1 MSQAK
6 ILVVDDDKN
15 IRRTVTMALESLDY
29 FVHTAFD
36 GKDAMLQLTGD
47 KYDLIITDLKMP
59 GMNGMELLQ
68 QAIAKYPEIKIVL
81 ISAHGTVDNAVEAMK
96 LGAVDFLQ
104 KPFTP
109 KELRN
114 LVHHVLHAEES
125 GESET
130 EYKSSLQAAKN
141 FARKRDFDNAIA
153 QSKKA
158 IGFDPSQPE
167 AFDFLGQVQETLG
180 DRDSAIK
187 NYRVT
192 ISLDPTYQKAQA
204 NLDRALE
211 IPLRIDLVCK
221 FIKLDKFYFGMDK
234 LVASIFDFLTR

>member
-1 MSQAK
+1 MSKAK

-47 KYDLIITDLKMP
+47 EYDLIITDLKMP

-68 QAIAKYPEIKIVL
+68 EAIAKYPQIQIVL

-114 LVHHVLHAEES
+114 LVYRVLETEES
-125 GESET
+125 KDESE
-130 EYKSSLQAAKN
+130 YQSSLRSAKKL
-141 FARKRDFDNAIA
+141 ARKRQFDKALTQA
-153 QSKKA
+153 KKA
-158 IGFDPSQPE
+158 IGADPSNPE
-167 AFDFLGQVQETLG
+167 AFDFLGQIQETLG
-180 DRDSAIK
+180 DFDNARKS
-187 NYRVT
+187 YRAA
-192 ISLDPTYQKAQA
+192 ISLDPTYQSAKD
-204 NLDRALE
+204 NLDRATSN
-211 IPLRIDLVCK
+211 
-221 FIKLDKFYFGMDK
+221 FN
-234 LVASIFDFLTR
+234 SIRPNL

>member
-36 GKDAMLQLTGD
+36 GKDAMVQLTGD
-47 KYDLIITDLKMP
+47 EYDLIITDLKMP

-68 QAIAKYPEIKIVL
+68 EAIANYPEIKIVL

-114 LVHHVLHAEES
+114 LVHHVLETGSTETES
-125 GESET
+125 
-130 EYKSSLQAAKN
+130 EYKSSLQSAKN
-141 FARKRDFDNAIA
+141 CARKRDFDNAIA
-153 QSKKA
+153 QAKKA
-158 IGFDPSQPE
+158 IGLDPSQPE
-167 AFDFLGQVQETLG
+167 AFDFLGQLQETLG
-180 DRDSAIK
+180 DFDSAIK
-187 NYRVT
+187 NYRVA
-192 ISLDPTYQKAQA
+192 ISLDPTYQLAKS
-204 NLDRALE
+204 NLDRATRNSDSAR
-211 IPLRIDLVCK
+211 P
-221 FIKLDKFYFGMDK
+221 KL
-234 LVASIFDFLTR
+234 

>member
-1 MSQAK
+1 MSQAR

-15 IRRTVTMALESLDY
+15 IRRTVSMALESLDY

-36 GKDAMLQLTGD
+36 GKDAMVQLTGD
-47 KYDLIITDLKMP
+47 KYDLMITDLKMP
-59 GMNGMELLQ
+59 GMNGMELLE

-114 LVHHVLHAEES
+114 LVHNVLETEPAEAES
-125 GESET
+125 
-130 EYKSSLQAAKN
+130 EYKSSLKSAHK
-141 FARKRDFDNAIA
+141 FARKRDFDKAIA

-158 IGFDPSQPE
+158 IGADPSQPH
-167 AFDFLGQVQETLG
+167 AFDFLGQLQETLG
-180 DRDSAIK
+180 DFDSAIK
-187 NYRVT
+187 NYRVA
-192 ISLDPTYQKAQA
+192 IDLDPTYKPAKEH
-204 NLDRALE
+204 LDRATNN
-211 IPLRIDLVCK
+211 
-221 FIKLDKFYFGMDK
+221 
-234 LVASIFDFLTR
+234 FDTTRPSL

>member
-15 IRRTVTMALESLDY
+15 IRRTVSMALESLDY

-47 KYDLIITDLKMP
+47 KYDMIITDLKMP
-59 GMNGMELLQ
+59 GMNGMELLE
-68 QAIAKYPEIKIVL
+68 QAIAKYPEMRIVL

-114 LVHHVLHAEES
+114 LVHNVL
-125 GESET
+125 ET
-130 EYKSSLQAAKN
+130 ESVETKSEYETSLKAAKN
-141 FARKRDFDNAIA
+141 FARKRDFKQAIA
-153 QSKKA
+153 KVKQA
-158 IGFDPSQPE
+158 IGLDPSQPN
-167 AFDFLGQVQETLG
+167 AFDFLGQLQETLG
-180 DRDSAIK
+180 DFDSAIK
-187 NYRVT
+187 NYRVA
-192 ISLDPTYQKAQA
+192 ISLDPTYQPAKAH
-204 NLDRALE
+204 LDRVTSNSNSAR
-211 IPLRIDLVCK
+211 P
-221 FIKLDKFYFGMDK
+221 KL
-234 LVASIFDFLTR
+234 

>member
-36 GKDAMLQLTGD
+36 GNDAMVQLRGD

-59 GMNGMELLQ
+59 GMDGMELLQ
-68 QAIAKYPEIKIVL
+68 EAIAQYPEIKIVL

-114 LVHHVLHAEES
+114 LVYNVLEAEPNAAEAS
-125 GESET
+125 
-130 EYKSSLQAAKN
+130 EYKSSLRAAKN
-141 FARKRDFDNAIA
+141 AARKRDFDNAIA
-153 QSKKA
+153 QTKKA
-158 IGFDPSQPE
+158 IGSDPSQPE
-167 AFDFLGQVQETLG
+167 AFDFLGQLQETLG
-180 DRDSAIK
+180 DFDSAIK
-187 NYRVT
+187 NYRVA
-192 ISLDPTYQKAQA
+192 ISLDPTYESAKS
-204 NLDRALE
+204 NLNRATSNS
-211 IPLRIDLVCK
+211 K
-221 FIKLDKFYFGMDK
+221 
-234 LVASIFDFLTR
+234 SIRPSI

>member
-15 IRRTVTMALESLDY
+15 IRRTVSMALESLDY

-36 GKDAMLQLTGD
+36 GKDAMLQLTNEQ
-47 KYDLIITDLKMP
+47 YDLIITDLKMP

-81 ISAHGTVDNAVEAMK
+81 ISAHGTVDNAVGAMK

-114 LVHHVLHAEES
+114 LVHNVL
-125 GESET
+125 ET
-130 EYKSSLQAAKN
+130 ESTEAESVSEYKASLKAARN
-141 FARKRDFDNAIA
+141 SARKRDFDNAIA
-153 QSKKA
+153 QTKKA
-158 IGFDPSQPE
+158 IGSDPAKPD
-167 AFDFLGQVQETLG
+167 AFDFLGQLQETLG
-180 DRDSAIK
+180 DFASAIK
-187 NYRVT
+187 NYRVA
-192 ISLDPTYQKAQA
+192 ISLDPTYQSAKD
-204 NLDRALE
+204 NLDRATSNSSNRPSL
-211 IPLRIDLVCK
+211 
-221 FIKLDKFYFGMDK
+221 
-234 LVASIFDFLTR
+234 

>member
-1 MSQAK
+1 MTKAK

-15 IRRTVTMALESLDY
+15 IRRTVSMALESLDY

-36 GKDAMLQLTGD
+36 GKDAMVQLTGD
-47 KYDLIITDLKMP
+47 KYDMIITDLKMP
-59 GMNGMELLQ
+59 GMNGMELLE

-114 LVHHVLHAEES
+114 LVHNVLETES
-125 GESET
+125 NEAESES
-130 EYKSSLQAAKN
+130 EYQASLQAAKN

-153 QSKKA
+153 QTKKA
-158 IGFDPSQPE
+158 IGSDPSQPN
-167 AFDFLGQVQETLG
+167 AFDFLGQLQETLG
-180 DRDSAIK
+180 DFDSAIK
-187 NYRVT
+187 NYRVA
-192 ISLDPTYQKAQA
+192 IDLDPTYKPAKN
-204 NLDRALE
+204 NLDRATSLSDNTR
-211 IPLRIDLVCK
+211 P
-221 FIKLDKFYFGMDK
+221 KL
-234 LVASIFDFLTR
+234 

>member
-15 IRRTVTMALESLDY
+15 IRRTVSMALESLDY

-36 GKDAMLQLTGD
+36 GKDAMVQLEGD
-47 KYDLIITDLKMP
+47 KYDMIITDLKMP

-68 QAIAKYPEIKIVL
+68 KAIAKYPEINIVL

-114 LVHHVLHAEES
+114 LVYNVLQTEPTEA
-125 GESET
+125 ESE
-130 EYKSSLQAAKN
+130 YQSSLKSAKN
-141 FARKRDFDNAIA
+141 CARNRDFDHAIA
-153 QSKKA
+153 HAKKA
-158 IGFDPSQPE
+158 IGSDPSKPE
-167 AFDFLGQVQETLG
+167 AFDFLGQLQETLG
-180 DRDSAIK
+180 DFANAIK
-187 NYRVT
+187 NYRVA
-192 ISLDPTYQKAQA
+192 ISLDPTYQSAQE
-204 NLDRALE
+204 NLDRA
-211 IPLRIDLVCK
+211 
-221 FIKLDKFYFGMDK
+221 
-234 LVASIFDFLTR
+234 TRTSDSARPRL

>member
-15 IRRTVTMALESLDY
+15 IRRTVTIALESLDY

-36 GKDAMLQLTGD
+36 GKDAMVQLTGD

-81 ISAHGTVDNAVEAMK
+81 ISAHGTVDNAVGAMK
-96 LGAVDFLQ
+96 LGAIDFLQ

-114 LVHHVLHAEES
+114 LVHNVLETES
-125 GESET
+125 ATQPES
-130 EYKSSLQAAKN
+130 EYKSSLKSAKKL
-141 FARKRDFDNAIA
+141 ARKREFDKAIA
-153 QSKKA
+153 QTKKA
-158 IGFDPSQPE
+158 IGIDPSKPE
-167 AFDFLGQVQETLG
+167 AFDFLGQLQETLG
-180 DRDSAIK
+180 DFDSAIK
-187 NYRVT
+187 NYRVA
-192 ISLDPTYQKAQA
+192 ISLDPTYQPAKD
-204 NLDRALE
+204 NLDRATSNFTNRPSL
-211 IPLRIDLVCK
+211 
-221 FIKLDKFYFGMDK
+221 
-234 LVASIFDFLTR
+234 

>member
-1 MSQAK
+1 MSQAR

-15 IRRTVTMALESLDY
+15 IRRTVSMALESLNY

-36 GKDAMLQLTGD
+36 GKDAMVQLTGD
-47 KYDLIITDLKMP
+47 RYDLIITDLKMP
-59 GMNGMELLQ
+59 GMNGMELLE

-81 ISAHGTVDNAVEAMK
+81 ISAHGTVDNAVDAMK

-114 LVHHVLHAEES
+114 LVHNVL
-125 GESET
+125 ET
-130 EYKSSLQAAKN
+130 ESAEAESISEYKAILKAARN

-158 IGFDPSQPE
+158 IGSDPSNPK
-167 AFDFLGQVQETLG
+167 AFDFLGQLQETLG
-180 DRDSAIK
+180 DFNSAVK
-187 NYRVT
+187 NYRVA
-192 ISLDPTYQKAQA
+192 ISLDPTYQAAKD
-204 NLDRALE
+204 NLERATSNSN
-211 IPLRIDLVCK
+211 
-221 FIKLDKFYFGMDK
+221 
-234 LVASIFDFLTR
+234 SIRPSL

>member
-15 IRRTVTMALESLDY
+15 IRRTVSMALESLDY

-36 GKDAMLQLTGD
+36 GKDAMVQLTGD

-59 GMNGMELLQ
+59 GMNGMELLE
-68 QAIAKYPEIKIVL
+68 QAISKYPEIKIVL

-114 LVHHVLHAEES
+114 LVHKVLEQES
-125 GESET
+125 AESES
-130 EYKSSLQAAKN
+130 EYETSLKAAKS

-153 QSKKA
+153 QAKKA
-158 IGFDPSQPE
+158 IGSDPAKPN
-167 AFDFLGQVQETLG
+167 AFDFLGQLQETLG
-180 DRDSAIK
+180 DFDNAIK
-187 NYRVT
+187 NYRVA
-192 ISLDPTYQKAQA
+192 ISLDPTYQPAKDHL
-204 NLDRALE
+204 NRATSNSDSTR
-211 IPLRIDLVCK
+211 P
-221 FIKLDKFYFGMDK
+221 KL
-234 LVASIFDFLTR
+234 

>member
-1 MSQAK
+1 MSQAR

-15 IRRTVTMALESLDY
+15 IRRTVSMALESLNN

-36 GKDAMLQLTGD
+36 GKDAMVQLTGD
-47 KYDLIITDLKMP
+47 RYDLIITDLKMP
-59 GMNGMELLQ
+59 GMNGMELLE

-81 ISAHGTVDNAVEAMK
+81 ISAHGTVDNAVDAMK

-114 LVHHVLHAEES
+114 LVHNVL
-125 GESET
+125 ET
-130 EYKSSLQAAKN
+130 ESAEAESTSEYKASLKAARN

-158 IGFDPSQPE
+158 IGSDPSNPK
-167 AFDFLGQVQETLG
+167 AFDFLGQLQETLG
-180 DRDSAIK
+180 DFNSAVK
-187 NYRVT
+187 NYRVA
-192 ISLDPTYQKAQA
+192 ISLDPTYQAAKD
-204 NLDRALE
+204 NLERATSNSN
-211 IPLRIDLVCK
+211 
-221 FIKLDKFYFGMDK
+221 
-234 LVASIFDFLTR
+234 SIRPSL

>member
-15 IRRTVTMALESLDY
+15 IRRTVSMALESLEY

-36 GKDAMLQLTGD
+36 GKDAMVQLQGD

-68 QAIAKYPEIKIVL
+68 EAIAKYPEINIVL

-114 LVHHVLHAEES
+114 LVFNVL
-125 GESET
+125 ET
-130 EYKSSLQAAKN
+130 ESTETESDYKSCLKSAKN
-141 FARKRDFDNAIA
+141 SARKRDFDGAIA
-153 QSKKA
+153 NAKKA
-158 IGFDPSQPE
+158 IGSDPSKPD
-167 AFDFLGQVQETLG
+167 AFDFLGQLQETLG
-180 DRDSAIK
+180 DFDSAIK
-187 NYRVT
+187 NYRVA
-192 ISLDPTYQKAQA
+192 ISLDPTCQPAKDH
-204 NLDRALE
+204 LDRATSNSNSARPRL
-211 IPLRIDLVCK
+211 
-221 FIKLDKFYFGMDK
+221 
-234 LVASIFDFLTR
+234 

>member
-15 IRRTVTMALESLDY
+15 IRRTVSMALESLDY

-36 GKDAMLQLTGD
+36 GKDAMVQLTND
-47 KYDLIITDLKMP
+47 RYDLIITDLKMP

-68 QAIAKYPEIKIVL
+68 EAISKYPEIKIVL

-114 LVHHVLHAEES
+114 LVHNVLETEDSVES
-125 GESET
+125 AS
-130 EYKSSLQAAKN
+130 EYKSSLKSAKN
-141 FARKRDFDNAIA
+141 SARQRDFNNAVA
-153 QSKKA
+153 QAKKA
-158 IGFDPSQPE
+158 IGSDPSKPE
-167 AFDFLGQVQETLG
+167 AFDFLGRLQETLG
-180 DRDSAIK
+180 DFDSAIK
-187 NYRVT
+187 NYRVA
-192 ISLDPTYQKAQA
+192 ISLDPTYKPAKN
-204 NLDRALE
+204 NLDRA
-211 IPLRIDLVCK
+211 
-221 FIKLDKFYFGMDK
+221 
-234 LVASIFDFLTR
+234 TRNSDSARPSL

>member
-15 IRRTVTMALESLDY
+15 IRNTVSMALKSLDY

-47 KYDLIITDLKMP
+47 KYDMIITDLKMP
-59 GMNGMELLQ
+59 GMNGMELLE
-68 QAIAKYPEIKIVL
+68 QAIAKYPEIRIVL

-114 LVHHVLHAEES
+114 LVHNVLETES
-125 GESET
+125 TEAESE
-130 EYKSSLQAAKN
+130 YKASLKAARN

-153 QSKKA
+153 QAKKA
-158 IGFDPSQPE
+158 IGCNPAKPD
-167 AFDFLGQVQETLG
+167 AFDFLGQLQETLG
-180 DRDSAIK
+180 NFDSAIK
-187 NYRVT
+187 NYRVA
-192 ISLDPTYQKAQA
+192 ISLDPTYQPAKEH
-204 NLDRALE
+204 LDRATSNSNSAR
-211 IPLRIDLVCK
+211 P
-221 FIKLDKFYFGMDK
+221 KL
-234 LVASIFDFLTR
+234 

>member
-15 IRRTVTMALESLDY
+15 IRRTVSMALESLDY

-36 GKDAMLQLTGD
+36 GKDAMVQLTGD
-47 KYDLIITDLKMP
+47 KYDIIITDLKMP

-68 QAIAKYPEIKIVL
+68 EAIAKYPEIRIVL

-114 LVHHVLHAEES
+114 LVHNALETES
-125 GESET
+125 TEAESE
-130 EYKSSLQAAKN
+130 YKASFKAAKN
-141 FARKRDFDNAIA
+141 SARKRDFDNAIA
-153 QSKKA
+153 QAKKA
-158 IGFDPSQPE
+158 IGSDPSNPD
-167 AFDFLGQVQETLG
+167 AFDFLGQLQETLG
-180 DRDSAIK
+180 DFDSAIK
-187 NYRVT
+187 NYRVA
-192 ISLDPTYQKAQA
+192 ISLDPTYQPAKDH
-204 NLDRALE
+204 LDRATSNSNSAR
-211 IPLRIDLVCK
+211 P
-221 FIKLDKFYFGMDK
+221 KL
-234 LVASIFDFLTR
+234 

>member
-15 IRRTVTMALESLDY
+15 IRRTVSMALESLDY

-36 GKDAMLQLTGD
+36 GKDAMVQLTGD

-59 GMNGMELLQ
+59 GMNGMELLE

-114 LVHHVLHAEES
+114 IVHRVL
-125 GESET
+125 ET
-130 EYKSSLQAAKN
+130 EPIRGEEISQYKASLKAAQN
-141 FARKRDFDNAIA
+141 LARKREFSNAIA
-153 QSKKA
+153 KTKEA
-158 IGFDPSQPE
+158 IGADPGNPE
-167 AFDFLGQVQETLG
+167 AFNLLGQLQETLG
-180 DRDSAIK
+180 DFNSAIK
-187 NYRVT
+187 NYRVA
-192 ISLDPTYQKAQA
+192 IDLDP
-204 NLDRALE
+204 
-211 IPLRIDLVCK
+211 DL
-221 FIKLDKFYFGMDK
+221 
-234 LVASIFDFLTR
+234 STS